1 MISDFAETLFFT
13 RAAVEADPA
22 LANVRI
28 EGPAAGKFGLVS
40 MQGRPDL
47 PDVPALSFAALFRV
61 WDDIAASLPCPRCGA
76 RRLFL
81 GATGGAT
88 HRLIAFIRL
97 HCPFCHETEGRS
109 ESRWA
114 DYKAVRETVRA
125 ARLALA
131 DSPAGLPFDEAMQ
144 RLRALRAADL
154 AVLAH
159 PLERRSL
166 AAARV
171 VPPVLSG
178 RAADAVRDARLRALV
193 SAPDLLDRA
202 RSVRDGVLAAQRR
215 RVAEAEAALA
225 PLRGRPGEPG
235 PKARFKRG
243 ELTEREYC
251 DILRRRRELA
261 EPIDPRRLRRELED
275 ALVRAAEKALGGPIG
290 ARARELVLAAVE
302 EASADNPGEI
312 PKIRNSESPR
322 KN

>member
-1 MISDFAETLFFT
+1 MTRETFAELLFFT

-28 EGPAAGKFGLVS
+28 EGPSAGGFGLVS
-40 MQGRPDL
+40 IQGRPDL
-47 PDVPALSFAALFRV
+47 PDVPALSFAGLYRV
-61 WDDIAASLPCPRCGA
+61 WDDIAASLPCPCCGA

-81 GATGGAT
+81 GASGGGM
-88 HRLIAFIRL
+88 HRLIAFVRL
-97 HCPFCHETEGRS
+97 HCPFCHETESRS

-114 DYKAVRETVRA
+114 DFKAVREAVRA
-125 ARLALA
+125 ARLAHA
-131 DSPAGLPFDEAMQ
+131 ATPAGLPFDDAML

-154 AVLAH
+154 AVPAR

-178 RAADAVRDARLRALV
+178 RDAAAVRDARLRALV
-193 SAPDLLDRA
+193 SVPDLLDRA

-261 EPIDPRRLRRELED
+261 GPIAPDRLRRELED
-275 ALVRAAEKALGGPIG
+275 ALVRTAEEVLGGPLG
-290 ARARELVLAAVE
+290 ARARELFLEAVAADRPAARENV
-302 EASADNPGEI
+302 
-312 PKIRNSESPR
+312 R
-322 KN
+322 